1 MATFTKDDLLKSGIK
16 LAERFCASNKLEM
29 PEVRIVSKAD
39 WRFQACAYYRPNYI
53 AICVE
58 KCASEGRAN
67 RAWSWPGYVIDRTPY
82 GVIQHELGHCV
93 DYTFSKSKGSYFG
106 DYSVSVMTA
115 TGEPALTGY
124 APNAAEWFAEIF
136 RLFVTNADLLR
147 RVRPKAF
154 TALASRLTAV
164 VTDPWQEVLYGAP
177 ERTVA
182 MAEKKIRLVA

>member
-1 MATFTKDDLLKSGIK
+1 MNKDELLKRGIW
-16 LAERFCASNKLEM
+16 LAERFCARNKLVM
-29 PEVRIVSKAD
+29 PEIRVIPKAD
-39 WRFQACAYYRPNYI
+39 WRFQACAYYRPAYI

-58 KCASEGRAN
+58 KCAAEGKAGRS
-67 RAWSWPGYVIDRTPY
+67 WSWPGYVVDRTPY
-82 GVIQHELGHCV
+82 GVIQHELGHSV
-93 DYTFSKSKGSYFG
+93 DYTFSQSKGAYFG
-106 DYSVSVMTA
+106 DYSLGMLTA

-164 VTDPWQEVLYGAP
+164 VVEPWQDVLSAAP
-177 ERTVA
+177 TRTVA
-182 MAEKKIRLVA
+182 MAEKKIRLAA